1 MVSVVNIYQNVAR
14 CYTCIKILFDF
25 FFEKVAIMEHSVV
38 KMLSK

>member
-25 FFEKVAIMEHSVV
+25 FEKVAIMERSVV